1 MTDKEKNGDDDIDFE
16 IEIVDDTPEADRG
29 RPLAPE
35 FTANDDDINVADSEI
50 SRYSDDVKKRIKEL
64 SFKTHSERRAKE
76 SAAKER
82 DEALRLANM
91 LADENKKYR
100 QLAGSN
106 EQFAVN
112 QAKNRAETDITATK
126 RSMKEAWEAGETDKF
141 IEEQER
147 LQRLVN
153 EHDRYAN
160 YQPAPVVEPE
170 YNIPQPKPQPDAK
183 VVDWANKNPWF
194 EGGSELEK
202 EMTGYAYAVSD
213 VLIRDNKID
222 PTSDKYFDELNKRVQ
237 RRFSEYFTPSDPEPV
252 ATGRTTEVAP
262 RRQPSTV
269 VAPVTRTAQNTRKV
283 QLTPSQVALARRFGL
298 TPEQYV
304 AQYLKDYGHG

>member
-1 MTDKEKNGDDDIDFE
+1 MSEARKEEAEFE

-35 FTANDDDINVADSEI
+35 VTANDDDISVADEEVSK
-50 SRYSDDVKKRIKEL
+50 YSDDVKKRIKEL

-76 SAAKER
+76 AAAKER

-91 LADENKKYR
+91 LAEENKKYR
-100 QLAGSN
+100 QLAGNN
-106 EQFAVN
+106 EQFAVS
-112 QAKNRAETDITATK
+112 QAKTRAESDINATK
-126 RSMKEAWEAGETDKF
+126 RAMKEAWEAGETEKF

-160 YQPAPVVEPE
+160 YQPVAIPE
-170 YNIPQPKPQPDAK
+170 AQYNIPQPKPQPDSK
-183 VVDWANKNPWF
+183 VLEWADKNPWF
-194 EGGSELEK
+194 EGQSELEK
-202 EMTGYAYAVSD
+202 EMTGYAYTVSD
-213 VLIRDNKID
+213 MLIRDQKVD
-222 PTSDKYFDELNKRVQ
+222 PTSDKYFEELNKRVQ
-237 RRFSEYFTPSDPEPV
+237 RRFSEYFQSPDPAPA
-252 ATGRTTEVAP
+252 ATDRTEAAP
-262 RRQPSTV
+262 RRAASTV
-269 VAPVTRTAQNTRKV
+269 VAPASRTAQTTRKV
-283 QLTPSQVALARRFGL
+283 QLTQSQVSLARRFGL

>member
-1 MTDKEKNGDDDIDFE
+1 MTDKEKDGGEELDFE
-16 IEIVDDTPEADRG
+16 IEIIDDTPEADRG

-35 FTANDDDINVADSEI
+35 FTANDDDITIADSEI

-112 QAKNRAETDITATK
+112 QAKTRAQSDIVATK

-153 EHDRYAN
+153 EHDRYDS
-160 YQPAPVVEPE
+160 YRPAAVPEPE

-183 VVDWANKNPWF
+183 VVDWAGKNPWF

-237 RRFSEYFTPSDPEPV
+237 RRFSEYFKPSDPEPV
-252 ATGRTTEVAP
+252 ATGQTEAAP

-283 QLTPSQVALARRFGL
+283 QLTPSQVTLARRFGL

>member
-1 MTDKEKNGDDDIDFE
+1 MSEARKEEPEFE
-16 IEIVDDTPEADRG
+16 IEIVDDTPEEDRG

-35 FTANDDDINVADSEI
+35 VTANDDDITVADEEVSK
-50 SRYSDDVKKRIKEL
+50 YSDDVKKRIKEL

-76 SAAKER
+76 AAAKER

-91 LADENKKYR
+91 LAEENKKYR

-112 QAKNRAETDITATK
+112 QAKTRAESDINATK
-126 RSMKEAWEAGETDKF
+126 RAMKEAWEAGETEKF

-160 YQPAPVVEPE
+160 YQPVAIPEPE
-170 YNIPQPKPQPDAK
+170 YNIPQPKAQPDSK
-183 VVDWANKNPWF
+183 VVDWAQKNPWF
-194 EGGSELEK
+194 EGSSELEK
-202 EMTGYAYAVSD
+202 EMTGYAYTVSD
-213 VLIRDNKID
+213 MLIRDHKVD

-237 RRFSEYFTPSDPEPV
+237 RRFSEYFQSSDPAPA
-252 ATGRTTEVAP
+252 ATDQTEVRPKRPA
-262 RRQPSTV
+262 STV
-269 VAPVTRTAQNTRKV
+269 VAPASRTTQTARKV
-283 QLTPSQVALARRFGL
+283 QLTPSQVSLARRFGL